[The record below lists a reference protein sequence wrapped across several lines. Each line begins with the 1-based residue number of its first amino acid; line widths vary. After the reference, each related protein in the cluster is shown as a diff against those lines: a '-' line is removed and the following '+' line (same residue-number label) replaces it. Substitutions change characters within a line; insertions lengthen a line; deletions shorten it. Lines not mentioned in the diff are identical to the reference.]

1 MGITIKSKKINNLPV
16 LTVSGRLI
24 NVDSE
29 KFQKKLELFCKK
41 NNQTAVVDISEV
53 NFIDSFGL
61 GTLVQHHTQ
70 LQKAGG
76 QLYILNT
83 NADPNTYIQRLF
95 DMTGLKRVFH
105 IIESLEQI
113 Q

>member
-16 LTVSGRLI
+16 LVINGRLI

-29 KFQKKLELFCKK
+29 KFQKKLEQFCKK
-41 NNQTAVVDISEV
+41 NNRTAVVDISEV

-70 LQKAGG
+70 LQKSGG
-76 QLYILNT
+76 KLYILNT
-83 NADPNTYIQRLF
+83 KTDPNTYIQRLF
-95 DMTGLKRVFH
+95 EMTGLKKVFH
-105 IIESLEQI
+105 LIESLEQI